1 MEKNV
6 FSLKLIVI
14 YLTIYLR
21 NPSFPR
27 TQKQQLPN
35 SLKKPQTSFLESGS
49 MSERPHAHM
58 VYIPTELYIGLFKKM
73 GSLEIGESAAILDAL
88 NEDLHNRGFID
99 DETYLRFK
107 ERYQR
112 KLIDV
117 VREKTQES
125 SIKVEVSSARME
137 IQKGSGRPQRS
148 IDYSK
153 LTDEELLRRYQQA
166 ILSNDVVAVNVI
178 QGVAHSRGFKF
189 KVDDVGNVQVV
200 SVGIRNE

>member
-1 MEKNV
+1 
-6 FSLKLIVI
+6 
-14 YLTIYLR
+14 
-21 NPSFPR
+21 
-27 TQKQQLPN
+27 
-35 SLKKPQTSFLESGS
+35 

-125 SIKVEVSSARME
+125 SIKVEVSCARME
-137 IQKGSGRPQRS
+137 IQKGSERPKRS

-153 LTDEELLRRYQQA
+153 LDYSKLSNDELLRRYQQA

-200 SVGIRNE
+200 GVS